1 MMLKSNQ
8 YLGHLKIDAH
18 ENSYLIGC
26 FFLFLFIEKVFL
38 EFHKSKGGICYT
50 FKC

>member
-18 ENSYLIGC
+18 ANNYLIGYLC
-26 FFLFLFIEKVFL
+26 FVSDFFSFN
-38 EFHKSKGGICYT
+38 SKGIFGIS
-50 FKC
+50 